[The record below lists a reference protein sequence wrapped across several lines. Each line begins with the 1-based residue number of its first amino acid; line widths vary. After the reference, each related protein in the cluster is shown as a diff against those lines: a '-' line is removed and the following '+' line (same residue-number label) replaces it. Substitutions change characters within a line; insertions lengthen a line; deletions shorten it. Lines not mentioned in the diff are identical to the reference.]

1 MNEQDEP
8 EANSKGKPL
17 YQDPVKLVPLIGAAI
32 AAILGAIALYNQIF
46 PPSLPSNSSVEY
58 VLDTSAGMKG
68 KFGEQD
74 KFESVTDQSA
84 RQ

>member
-1 MNEQDEP
+1 
-8 EANSKGKPL
+8 
-17 YQDPVKLVPLIGAAI
+17 LVPLIGAAI

-46 PPSLPSNSSVEY
+46 PPSLSSNSSVEY